1 MAVGGWSLM
10 TVRTA
15 SALVAVPDEL
25 ETMHRYC
32 LPSSLRVS
40 EGVVYE
46 DCVAPEMFVLF
57 FCHW

>member
-1 MAVGGWSLM
+1 M